1 MMAKVRRLRTRG
13 DLLKAERARQLRDLL
28 LAHSEG
34 LPKRLVSEL
43 LLALDRNTEADGSSW
58 GFLMLWADKFDAVC
72 EWLETES
79 DFPRMAP
86 RLFRK
91 LLKFLNPADQ
101 QILLTREEMAEL
113 VEAHPQHVSTVM
125 NELLFIGAVRR
136 ERVRVPGLRGPGVV
150 QWYLN
155 PTIGTHLPHKARERA
170 LTEAAELK
178 PNPKPARKKRKLEVV
193 E

>member
-34 LPKRLVSEL
+34 LPKRLVGEL
-43 LLALDRNTEADGSSW
+43 LLALDRNTEADDSNW
-58 GFLMLWADKFDAVC
+58 GFVMLWADKFDAVC

-178 PNPKPARKKRKLEVV
+178 PNPKPPRKKRKLEVV

>member
-1 MMAKVRRLRTRG
+1 MMAKVRRLRTRA
-13 DLLKAERARQLRDLL
+13 DLLKADRAQQLRDLL
-28 LAHSEG
+28 LAHSDG
-34 LPKRLVSEL
+34 LPKRLIGEL
-43 LLALDRNTEADGSSW
+43 LLALDRNTEADDGDW
-58 GFLMLWADKFDAVC
+58 GFVMLWADKFDAVC

-155 PTIGTHLPHKARERA
+155 PTIGTHLRKKARQRA
-170 LTEAAELK
+170 QAEASELK
-178 PNPKPARKKRKLEVV
+178 PDPKPTRKKRKLEPVD
-193 E
+193 